1 MAPRTAKQRV
11 MQALSGGKRKINHYE
26 IALQKSVIE
35 FLRLAL
41 PSDAMVVG
49 YVFGRT
55 NERDGARAKAMGAL
69 DGFPDLF
76 IIWRGDI
83 YCIELKNDGEKA
95 SFNQAGRHH
104 EIRLAGAC
112 VAVAHSIAEVER
124 LCIYWGIPLRVTTAA
139 R

>member
-1 MAPRTAKQRV
+1 MATRTAKQRV
-11 MQALSGGKRKINHYE
+11 MQALAGGKRKINHYE
-26 IALQKSVIE
+26 IALQKSVIQ

-49 YVFGRT
+49 YVFERT

-76 IIWRGDI
+76 IIWRGRI
-83 YCIELKNDGEKA
+83 FAIELKIDGETPRQ
-95 SFNQAGRHH
+95 NQFDRAN
-104 EIRLAGAC
+104 EIIDAGARFGWC
-112 VAVAHSIAEVER
+112 TSIVEVER
-124 LCIYWGIPLRVTTAA
+124 LCASWGIPLRVTTAA

>member
-1 MAPRTAKQRV
+1 MATRTAR
-11 MQALSGGKRKINHYE
+11 AAIFGRRSKINHYE

-49 YVFGRT
+49 YVFERT

-76 IIWRGDI
+76 ILSRGRF
-83 YCIELKNDGEKA
+83 YGIELKWESRTRD
-95 SFNQAGRHH
+95 NQQVRHMQL
-104 EIRLAGAC
+104 RDCGAPVIVC
-112 VAVAHSIAEVER
+112 KSIADAER
-124 LCIYWGIPLRVTTAA
+124 ACEIWGIPLRVTTAA